1 MWGEPQIKMIGNFW
15 VLPRAS
21 LSSAAEAQV
30 SFIKILRILSEMH
43 SNFVQYTPPKLKI
56 GIGSRNGVA
65 PQARHKRIP
74 AKNSRIQ
81 KVFPRSAWLVVC
93 QYNFMN
99 NQTKKFF
106 IYTRKSTDDKDRQV
120 RSISDQL
127 SELKDLALK
136 EQLEVVDVFVEKQT
150 AKIPGRPVFGEMIE
164 RMEKGEASGILA
176 WHPDRLARNS
186 VDGGK
191 IIYLVD
197 TGVISEMKFPTF
209 WFDPTPQGKFMLSIA
224 FSQSKYYVD
233 NLSENIKRGHRNK
246 VKDGIWPQM
255 SPIGYVNEKGKGIV
269 PHPDL
274 APLVKKTFEA
284 YATGNFTLREVRDK
298 FNALGLKRK
307 SGKELAVSNYQK
319 LLKNP
324 IYTGL
329 MRYNGEIFEGKHE
342 PIISKKLFDSVQ
354 EVMMRKSKP
363 KSRGLKPYLYRGFF
377 RCGECGC
384 FITTETQKGHNYLRC
399 TKRKNPCS
407 QRYTREEII
416 TSEIQK
422 EIKKVSLPND
432 WASWMLVE
440 NRKDILSEAQSSTL
454 FADNTKADISLL
466 DSKIEKLMNAYLE
479 SALSLEEYRDM
490 KNKLVNKKQ
499 LLKEKLSAFEQKA
512 NNRFEL
518 TEKFL
523 KYNMELANEGTNEE
537 KLHLFKKVGSNFQ
550 IKDRTVLFEPRG
562 AWKNLLDS
570 GIFGGNAF
578 VSRLRRDPISA
589 SNSDFQFWR
598 RVRDS
603 NPRCLST
610 RTLSKRVH

>member
-1 MWGEPQIKMIGNFW
+1 
-15 VLPRAS
+15 
-21 LSSAAEAQV
+21 
-30 SFIKILRILSEMH
+30 
-43 SNFVQYTPPKLKI
+43 
-56 GIGSRNGVA
+56 
-65 PQARHKRIP
+65 
-74 AKNSRIQ
+74 
-81 KVFPRSAWLVVC
+81 
-93 QYNFMN
+93 MN

-127 SELKDLALK
+127 VELKSLALK

-150 AKIPGRPVFGEMIE
+150 AKIPGRPVFNEMVT
-164 RMEKGEASGILA
+164 RMEAGEASGILA

-197 TGVISEMKFPTF
+197 TGVILEMKFPTF

-255 SPIGYVNEKGKGIV
+255 APLGYINKNRMIV
-269 PHPDL
+269 PDENI
-274 APLVKKTFEA
+274 APLIKKTFEA
-284 YATGNFTLREVRDK
+284 YATGNFTLRQLRDK
-298 FNALGLKRK
+298 FNELGLKRK

-329 MRYNGEIFEGKHE
+329 MLYNGEIHEGKHE
-342 PIISKKLFDSVQ
+342 PIITKKLFDSVQ

-363 KSRGLKPYLYRGFF
+363 HSKGLKPFLYRGFF

-384 FITTETQKGHNYLRC
+384 FITTEQQKGHNYLRC
-399 TKRKNPCS
+399 TKRKNPCL
-407 QRYTREEII
+407 QKYVREEII
-416 TSEIQK
+416 TSQIKE
-422 EIKKVSLPND
+422 EIKKVSLPDD
-432 WASWMLVE
+432 WAKWMLAE
-440 NRKDILSEAQSSTL
+440 NEKDKLVEAQSSTL
-454 FADNTKADISLL
+454 FADSTKADISLL

-479 SALSLEEYRDM
+479 NTLSLEEYRDM
-490 KNKLVNKKQ
+490 KNKLVNEKQ

-562 AWKNLLDS
+562 AWRILSES
-570 GIFGGNAF
+570 GFLGGNTF
-578 VSRLRRDPISA
+578 VSALRADPISA
-589 SNSDFQFWR
+589 SDSDFQFWR
-598 RVRDS
+598 RRWDS
-603 NPRCLST
+603 NPRGCFHPASLAVRYFRPLSHVSFVSLQET
-610 RTLSKRVH
+610 WLRVLPDTPSRRSRIRETTPGRSASR

>member
-1 MWGEPQIKMIGNFW
+1 
-15 VLPRAS
+15 
-21 LSSAAEAQV
+21 
-30 SFIKILRILSEMH
+30 
-43 SNFVQYTPPKLKI
+43 
-56 GIGSRNGVA
+56 
-65 PQARHKRIP
+65 
-74 AKNSRIQ
+74 
-81 KVFPRSAWLVVC
+81 
-93 QYNFMN
+93 MN

-150 AKIPGRPVFGEMIE
+150 AKIPGRPVFNEMIE

-197 TGVISEMKFPTF
+197 TGIINEMKFPTF

-255 SPIGYVNEKGKGIV
+255 APLGYINKNRKIV
-269 PHPDL
+269 PDENI
-274 APLVKKTFEA
+274 APLIKKTFEA
-284 YATGNFTLREVRDK
+284 YSSGSFTLRQLRDK
-298 FNALGLKRK
+298 FNELGLKRK
-307 SGKELAVSNYQK
+307 SGKDLAVSNYQK

-329 MRYNGEIFEGKHE
+329 MLYNGEIHEGKHE
-342 PIISKKLFDSVQ
+342 PIITKKLFDSVQ

-363 KSRGLKPYLYRGFF
+363 HSKGLKPFLYRGFF

-407 QRYTREEII
+407 QKYTREEII

-422 EIKKVSLPND
+422 EIKKVSLPDD
-432 WASWMLVE
+432 WAKWMLAE
-440 NRKDILSEAQSSTL
+440 NEKDKLVEAQSSTL
-454 FADNTKADISLL
+454 FADKTKADISLL
-466 DSKIEKLMNAYLE
+466 DSKIEKLMNTYLE
-479 SALSLEEYRDM
+479 NALSLDEYRDM
-490 KNKLVNKKQ
+490 KNKLVNEKQ
-499 LLKEKLSAFEQKA
+499 LLKEKLSAFEQKV

-523 KYNMELANEGTNEE
+523 KYNIELANEGINEE
-537 KLHLFKKVGSNFQ
+537 KLHLFKKVGSNF
-550 IKDRTVLFEPRG
+550 IIEARTVLFEPRG
-562 AWKNLLDS
+562 AWRILSES
-570 GIFGGNAF
+570 GFFGGNAEQTALRADHLF
-578 VSRLRRDPISA
+578 GSETLFKNLRR
-589 SNSDFQFWR
+589 
-598 RVRDS
+598 VGDS
-603 NPRCLST
+603 NP
-610 RTLSKRVH
+610 

>member
-1 MWGEPQIKMIGNFW
+1 
-15 VLPRAS
+15 
-21 LSSAAEAQV
+21 
-30 SFIKILRILSEMH
+30 
-43 SNFVQYTPPKLKI
+43 
-56 GIGSRNGVA
+56 
-65 PQARHKRIP
+65 
-74 AKNSRIQ
+74 
-81 KVFPRSAWLVVC
+81 
-93 QYNFMN
+93 MN

-127 SELKDLALK
+127 AELKDLALK
-136 EQLEVVDVFVEKQT
+136 EQIDVVDVFVEKQT
-150 AKIPGRPVFGEMIE
+150 AKIPGRPVFNEMLE

-197 TGVISEMKFPTF
+197 TEIIQDLKFSTF

-255 SPIGYVNEKGKGIV
+255 APLGYVNKNRKIV
-269 PHPDL
+269 SDENI
-274 APLVKKTFEA
+274 APLIKKTFEA
-284 YATGNFTLREVRDK
+284 YSSGSFTLRELRDK
-298 FNALGLKRK
+298 FNGLGLKRK

-329 MRYNGEIFEGKHE
+329 MLYNGEIHEGKHE
-342 PIISKKLFDSVQ
+342 PIITKKLFDSVQ

-363 KSRGLKPYLYRGFF
+363 HSKGLKPFLYRGFF

-407 QRYTREEII
+407 QKYTREEII

-422 EIKKVSLPND
+422 EIKKVSLPDD
-432 WASWMLVE
+432 WTSWMLAE
-440 NRKDILSEAQSSTL
+440 NRKDMESEAQSSTL

-479 SALSLEEYRDM
+479 NALSLDEYRDM
-490 KNKLVNKKQ
+490 KNKLVNEKQ

-512 NNRFEL
+512 NSRFEL

-523 KYNMELANEGTNEE
+523 KFNVELANECTKEE
-537 KLHLFKKVGSNFQ
+537 KLHLYKKVGSNFQ
-550 IKDRTVLFEPRG
+550 IKDRTVFFEPRG
-562 AWKNLLDS
+562 AWRTLSDS
-570 GIFGGNAF
+570 GFCGGNTF
-578 VSRLRRDPISA
+578 VSALRADPISA
-589 SNSDFQFWR
+589 SDSDFQFWR
-598 RVRDS
+598 REGDS
-603 NPRCLST
+603 NPRGN
-610 RTLSKRVH
+610 

>member
-1 MWGEPQIKMIGNFW
+1 
-15 VLPRAS
+15 
-21 LSSAAEAQV
+21 
-30 SFIKILRILSEMH
+30 
-43 SNFVQYTPPKLKI
+43 
-56 GIGSRNGVA
+56 
-65 PQARHKRIP
+65 
-74 AKNSRIQ
+74 
-81 KVFPRSAWLVVC
+81 
-93 QYNFMN
+93 MN

-127 SELKDLALK
+127 AELKDLALK
-136 EQLEVVDVFVEKQT
+136 EQLEIVDVFVEKQT
-150 AKIPGRPVFGEMIE
+150 AKIPGRPVFNEMLE

-197 TGVISEMKFPTF
+197 IEVIKDLKFSTF

-255 SPIGYVNEKGKGIV
+255 APLGYVNKNRKIV
-269 PHPDL
+269 PDENI
-274 APLVKKTFEA
+274 APLIKKTFEA
-284 YATGNFTLREVRDK
+284 YSSGSFTLRELRDK
-298 FNALGLKRK
+298 FNGLGLRRK

-329 MRYNGEIFEGKHE
+329 MLYNGEIHEGKHE

-363 KSRGLKPYLYRGFF
+363 KSRGLKPFLYRGFF

-407 QRYTREEII
+407 QKYTREEII

-422 EIKKVSLPND
+422 EIKKVSLPDD
-432 WASWMLVE
+432 WTKWMLVE
-440 NRKDILSEAQSSTL
+440 NEKDKLVEAQSSTL
-454 FADNTKADISLL
+454 FAEQTKADISLL

-479 SALSLEEYRDM
+479 NALSLEEYRDM
-490 KNKLVNKKQ
+490 KNKLVNEKQ
-499 LLKEKLSAFEQKA
+499 LFKEKLSAFEQKA

-523 KYNMELANEGTNEE
+523 KYNIELANERINEE
-537 KLHLFKKVGSNFQ
+537 KLHLFKKVGSNF
-550 IKDRTVLFEPRG
+550 IIEARTVLFEPRG
-562 AWKNLLDS
+562 AWKIISETGL
-570 GIFGGNAF
+570 FGGNTKQPAQSADRIVAPKTRF
-578 VSRLRRDPISA
+578 EIMRRMTVLV
-589 SNSDFQFWR
+589 Q
-598 RVRDS
+598 
-603 NPRCLST
+603 NPTYFRKQKTPRGVFCFL
-610 RTLSKRVH
+610 KK

>member
-1 MWGEPQIKMIGNFW
+1 
-15 VLPRAS
+15 
-21 LSSAAEAQV
+21 
-30 SFIKILRILSEMH
+30 
-43 SNFVQYTPPKLKI
+43 
-56 GIGSRNGVA
+56 
-65 PQARHKRIP
+65 
-74 AKNSRIQ
+74 
-81 KVFPRSAWLVVC
+81 
-93 QYNFMN
+93 MN

-127 SELKDLALK
+127 AELKELALK

-150 AKIPGRPVFGEMIE
+150 AKIPGRPVFNEMMT
-164 RMEKGEASGILA
+164 RMEAGEASGILA

-197 TGVISEMKFPTF
+197 TGVIVEMKFPTF

-274 APLVKKTFEA
+274 APLVRKTFEA

-307 SGKELAVSNYQK
+307 SGRELAVSNYQK

-354 EVMMRKSKP
+354 EVMSRKSKP
-363 KSRGLKPYLYRGFF
+363 HSKGLKPYIYRGFF
-377 RCGECGC
+377 HCGECGC
-384 FITTETQKGHNYLRC
+384 FITTEQQKGHNYLRC
-399 TKRKNPCS
+399 TKRKNPCT
-407 QRYTREEII
+407 QRYVREELI
-416 TSEIQK
+416 TSQIQE
-422 EIKKVSLPND
+422 EIKKVSLPLD
-432 WASWMLVE
+432 WTEWMIAE
-440 NRKDILSEAQSSTL
+440 NAKDRQSEVQSSTL
-454 FADNTKADISLL
+454 FADSIKADISLL
-466 DSKIEKLMNAYLE
+466 DSKIEKLMTAYLE
-479 SALSLEEYRDM
+479 SALSLEEYRDA
-490 KNKLVNKKQ
+490 KNKLVNQNQ
-499 LLKEKLSAFEQKA
+499 LLKEKLTAFEQKA

-523 KYNMELANEGTNEE
+523 KYNMELANDRTNEE
-537 KLHLFKKVGSNFQ
+537 NTHLFKKVGSNFE

-562 AWKNLLDS
+562 AWKTLLDS
-570 GIFGGNAF
+570 GFGEGNAL
-578 VSRLRRDPISA
+578 VSRLRRDPALSV
-589 SNSDFQFWR
+589 SSDSEFWR
-598 RVRDS
+598 RRRDS
-603 NPRCLST
+603 NSRHLAAYPFSR
-610 RTLSKRVH
+610 RAH

>member
-1 MWGEPQIKMIGNFW
+1 MSA
-15 VLPRAS
+15 LRADTN
-21 LSSAAEAQV
+21 V
-30 SFIKILRILSEMH
+30 F
-43 SNFVQYTPPKLKI
+43 PPKNPESERVRHAPR
-56 GIGSRNGVA
+56 GSSFANT
-65 PQARHKRIP
+65 I
-74 AKNSRIQ
+74 
-81 KVFPRSAWLVVC
+81 
-93 QYNFMN
+93 MN
-99 NQTKKFF
+99 NHTKKFF
-106 IYTRKSTDDKDRQV
+106 IYTRKSTDTEDRQV

-127 SELKDLALK
+127 AELKSLAIK
-136 EQLEVVDVFVEKQT
+136 EDIDVVDIFVEKQT
-150 AKIPGRPVFGEMIE
+150 AKIPGRPVFNEMLLRIE
-164 RMEKGEASGILA
+164 RNEASGILA

-191 IIYLVD
+191 IIYLLD
-197 TGVISEMKFPTF
+197 TGKIAELKFPTF

-255 SPIGYVNEKGKGIV
+255 APLGYVNKNRKIV
-269 PHPDL
+269 PDENI
-274 APLVKKTFEA
+274 APLIKKTFEA
-284 YATGNFTLREVRDK
+284 YATGSFTLRQLRDK
-298 FNALGLKRK
+298 FNELGLKRK

-329 MRYNGEIFEGKHE
+329 MLYNGEIHEGIHE
-342 PIISKKLFDSVQ
+342 PIITKKLFDCVQ

-363 KSRGLKPYLYRGFF
+363 HSKGLKPFLYRGFF

-407 QRYTREEII
+407 QKYTREEII
-416 TSEIQK
+416 TYEIQE
-422 EIKKVSLPND
+422 EIKKVSLPDD
-432 WASWMLVE
+432 WAKWMLAE
-440 NRKDILSEAQSSTL
+440 NEKDKLVEAQSSTL
-454 FADNTKADISLL
+454 FADSTKADISLL

-479 SALSLEEYRDM
+479 NALSLDEYRAM
-490 KNKLVNKKQ
+490 KNKLVNEKQ

-523 KYNMELANEGTNEE
+523 KFNMELANECINEE
-537 KLHLFKKVGSNFQ
+537 KLHLFKKVGSNFE

-598 RVRDS
+598 RGRDS
-603 NPRCLST
+603 NPRCL
-610 RTLSKRVH
+610 

>member
-1 MWGEPQIKMIGNFW
+1 
-15 VLPRAS
+15 
-21 LSSAAEAQV
+21 
-30 SFIKILRILSEMH
+30 
-43 SNFVQYTPPKLKI
+43 
-56 GIGSRNGVA
+56 
-65 PQARHKRIP
+65 
-74 AKNSRIQ
+74 
-81 KVFPRSAWLVVC
+81 
-93 QYNFMN
+93 MN

-120 RSISDQL
+120 RSIADQL
-127 SELKDLALK
+127 SELKELARKEDLD
-136 EQLEVVDVFVEKQT
+136 VVDVFVEKQT
-150 AKIPGRPVFGEMIE
+150 AKIPGRPVFGEMLE
-164 RMEKGEASGILA
+164 RMEKGEATGILA

-246 VKDGIWPQM
+246 VKEGIWPQM
-255 SPIGYVNEKGKGIV
+255 SPLGYINKDKRIV
-269 PHPDL
+269 PDPEN
-274 APLVKKTFEA
+274 APLIRKTFEA
-284 YATGNFTLREVRDK
+284 YATGNFTLRELRDK

-329 MRYNGEIFEGKHE
+329 MKYNGEIFEGKHE
-342 PIISKKLFDSVQ
+342 PIITKKLFDSVQ
-354 EVMMRKSKP
+354 EVMSRKSKP

-407 QRYTREEII
+407 QKYTREEII

-422 EIKKVSLPND
+422 EIKKVSLPDD
-432 WASWMLVE
+432 WASWMLAE
-440 NRKDILSEAQSSTL
+440 NEKDKLAEAQSSTL
-454 FADNTKADISLL
+454 FAEQTKVEISLL

-479 SALSLEEYRDM
+479 SALSLEEYREA
-490 KNKLVNKKQ
+490 KSSLVVQKQ

-537 KLHLFKKVGSNFQ
+537 KLHLFKKVGSNFL

-562 AWKNLLDS
+562 AWKILLDS

-578 VSRLRRDPISA
+578 VSRLWRDPISA

-598 RVRDS
+598 KRWDS
-603 NPRCLST
+603 NPRTFKGSP
-610 RTLSKRVH
+610 R